1 MRIVQRI
8 GLLKTNPD
16 DRPLT
21 EVKIVKAK
29 IVEAEDLDDYSL
41 EESDIDQRVM
51 SRYQIIEE

>member
-8 GLLKTNPD
+8 GLLKTNAD

-29 IVEAEDLDDYSL
+29 IVEAEDIDDYSI
-41 EESDIDQRVM
+41 EESDVDQMVM
-51 SRYQIIEE
+51 S